1 MWRTDRSIISLIS
14 SLSTQR
20 SSAEWSDT
28 NDLLT
33 GTCAARHVTERDS
46 AVERLLPWHA
56 QDPLAEHVARH
67 LRGAAGD
74 AADLPHEEID
84 AAVGERPTV
93 VEPRSPGC
101 PSELEHD
108 RSEPLRRHAV
118 EEASDRRRLVRQR
131 AGRDTV
137 SDAFVEV
144 STDRLEGLEFPHE
157 EEAPRV
163 G

>member
-84 AAVGERPTV
+84 AAVRERPTV
-93 VEPRSPGC
+93 VEPRSPGSPPAC
-101 PSELEHD
+101 RP
-108 RSEPLRRHAV
+108 PC
-118 EEASDRRRLVRQR
+118 RRRKPMPRP
-131 AGRDTV
+131 A
-137 SDAFVEV
+137 S
-144 STDRLEGLEFPHE
+144 
-157 EEAPRV
+157 APPSSSHAPPADPASSNTIVPSRSAV
-163 G
+163 